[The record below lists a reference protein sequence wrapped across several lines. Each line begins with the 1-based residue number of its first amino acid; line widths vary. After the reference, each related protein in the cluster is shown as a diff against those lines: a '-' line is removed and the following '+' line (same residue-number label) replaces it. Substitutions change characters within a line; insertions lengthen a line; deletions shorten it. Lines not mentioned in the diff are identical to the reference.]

1 MRWLNGLVKEVSS
14 ITELI
19 EPDDEPG
26 KDSRL
31 LGEMSEDAR
40 RLFTYCM
47 RLARHIKD
55 KRKQAEESD
64 SKQQARELTAAAS
77 KLTKRLNAASAIMW
91 EEIKYDLPDL
101 DGQESL
107 TFCKGWKV
115 YSFELQSSISSIL
128 GGGQGG

>member
-107 TFCKGWKV
+107 TLCKGWKV
-115 YSFELQSSISSIL
+115 YSFELQSSISGIL